1 MNLAASFGVSID
13 RHQEDRH
20 RGSHELLR
28 PNCCDHLDSSFCAS
42 RDVGLRYRVGGF
54 PKRRLKPPKTPRIKT
69 PSIKTPGSGGDGD
82 GAASSAR
89 AANAS
94 RVGSQRC
101 VTQNTEDGTPATV
114 IDDRD
119 AEGILGKN
127 VYSAANEDMGRVV
140 DVIVKR
146 TGEVRAAVIDFGGF
160 LGVGSR
166 TIAVDWSALRFPT
179 SGPMDHIILELT
191 RDQVRL
197 APEYKPG
204 EPLVVLGLGDV
215 QPHPETPAP
224 EH

>member
-1 MNLAASFGVSID
+1 MNCFVRTVAIIGTILFALPETSACAAGWRLSQATAQAAQD
-13 RHQEDRH
+13 AQHQDTQDQSGPATTTEQ
-20 RGSHELLR
+20 
-28 PNCCDHLDSSFCAS
+28 PA
-42 RDVGLRYRVGGF
+42 
-54 PKRRLKPPKTPRIKT
+54 
-69 PSIKTPGSGGDGD
+69 PS
-82 GAASSAR
+82 AQQSAP
-89 AANAS
+89 APAQKDTTHQTS
-94 RVGSQRC
+94 
-101 VTQNTEDGTPATV
+101 EDGTPATV

-119 AEGILGKN
+119 AEGILGKS

>member
-1 MNLAASFGVSID
+1 MNCFVRAIAIVGLLLFAPAETCAHAPGWRLSQSTAQPGQATQHQAGQEIQ
-13 RHQEDRH
+13 HQEAQDQPAPAAATEQPSQP
-20 RGSHELLR
+20 GQQS
-28 PNCCDHLDSSFCAS
+28 
-42 RDVGLRYRVGGF
+42 
-54 PKRRLKPPKTPRIKT
+54 PPE
-69 PSIKTPGSGGDGD
+69 
-82 GAASSAR
+82 AAHKDAAPESA
-89 AANAS
+89 
-94 RVGSQRC
+94 
-101 VTQNTEDGTPATV
+101 EDGTPAMV

-119 AEGILGKN
+119 ADGILGKS
-127 VYSAANEDMGRVV
+127 VYSAANEDMGGIV

-160 LGVGSR
+160 LGVGAR

>member
-1 MNLAASFGVSID
+1 MNWFVRAIAIVGILLFAAPEASAHAVGWRLSQPTPTQKNQDQSVPVVAA
-13 RHQEDRH
+13 QEQAQPAPQ
-20 RGSHELLR
+20 S
-28 PNCCDHLDSSFCAS
+28 PPAS
-42 RDVGLRYRVGGF
+42 MQKEQSPSVQKDA
-54 PKRRLKPPKTPRIKT
+54 TPQ
-69 PSIKTPGSGGDGD
+69 
-82 GAASSAR
+82 GA
-89 AANAS
+89 
-94 RVGSQRC
+94 
-101 VTQNTEDGTPATV
+101 EDGTPATV

-119 AEGILGKN
+119 AEGILGKS
-127 VYSAANEDMGRVV
+127 VFSAANEDMGRVV

-204 EPLVVLGLGDV
+204 EPLVVLGLGDL

>member
-1 MNLAASFGVSID
+1 LVFHFTDTKKTAVEGRMSCFVRVVAIVGILLFAAPETSAHAAGWRLSQATAQPAQETQD
-13 RHQEDRH
+13 RAVPAATTEQPAPPTQQSPPESAHQDAA
-20 RGSHELLR
+20 HE
-28 PNCCDHLDSSFCAS
+28 
-42 RDVGLRYRVGGF
+42 
-54 PKRRLKPPKTPRIKT
+54 
-69 PSIKTPGSGGDGD
+69 
-82 GAASSAR
+82 SA
-89 AANAS
+89 
-94 RVGSQRC
+94 
-101 VTQNTEDGTPATV
+101 EDGTPATV

-119 AEGILGKN
+119 AEGILGKS
-127 VYSAANEDMGRVV
+127 VYSANEDMGRIV

-160 LGVGSR
+160 LGVGTR

>member
-1 MNLAASFGVSID
+1 VFQLTDTKKTAVEGRMNCFVRTFAIIGILFFALPETSACAAD
-13 RHQEDRH
+13 W
-20 RGSHELLR
+20 
-28 PNCCDHLDSSFCAS
+28 
-42 RDVGLRYRVGGF
+42 
-54 PKRRLKPPKTPRIKT
+54 RLSQATATEQQVQPAQQAPPV
-69 PSIKTPGSGGDGD
+69 
-82 GAASSAR
+82 SAR
-89 AANAS
+89 KDAAHE
-94 RVGSQRC
+94 
-101 VTQNTEDGTPATV
+101 NTKDGTPATV

-119 AEGILGKN
+119 AEGILGKS
-127 VYSAANEDMGRVV
+127 VYSAANEGMGRVV

-146 TGEVRAAVIDFGGF
+146 NGEVRAAVIDFGGF

-179 SGPMDHIILELT
+179 SGPMDHIILKLT
-191 RDQVRL
+191 RNQVRL

>member
-1 MNLAASFGVSID
+1 MFQLIDTKKTAS
-13 RHQEDRH
+13 

-28 PNCCDHLDSSFCAS
+28 PSCCDHWDSCF
-42 RDVGLRYRVGGF
+42 LRFPRRRLALRVGVF
-54 PKRRLKPPKTPRIKT
+54 PKRRLKPPKTP
-69 PSIKTPGSGGDGD
+69 SIKTQHQTGSGGDD
-82 GAASSAR
+82 EQQAQPAQQTPPVSAR
-89 AANAS
+89 KDAS
-94 RVGSQRC
+94 HE
-101 VTQNTEDGTPATV
+101 NTEDGTPATV

>member
-1 MNLAASFGVSID
+1 LVFHFTDTKKTAVEGRMSCFVRAVAIVGILLFAAPETSAHAAGWRLSQATAQPAQETRD
-13 RHQEDRH
+13 RAVPAAAMEQPAPPTQQPQPPPEPAHKDAA
-20 RGSHELLR
+20 HE
-28 PNCCDHLDSSFCAS
+28 
-42 RDVGLRYRVGGF
+42 
-54 PKRRLKPPKTPRIKT
+54 
-69 PSIKTPGSGGDGD
+69 
-82 GAASSAR
+82 SA
-89 AANAS
+89 
-94 RVGSQRC
+94 
-101 VTQNTEDGTPATV
+101 EDGTPATV

-119 AEGILGKN
+119 AEGILGKS
-127 VYSAANEDMGRVV
+127 VYSAANEDMGRIV

-160 LGVGSR
+160 LGVGTR

-179 SGPMDHIILELT
+179 SGPMDQIILELT

>member
-1 MNLAASFGVSID
+1 MSCFVRAVAIVGILLFSAPETSAHAAGWRLSQATAQPAQETQDRAVPAATTEQPAPARQQSPPELAHKDAA
-13 RHQEDRH
+13 
-20 RGSHELLR
+20 HE
-28 PNCCDHLDSSFCAS
+28 
-42 RDVGLRYRVGGF
+42 
-54 PKRRLKPPKTPRIKT
+54 
-69 PSIKTPGSGGDGD
+69 
-82 GAASSAR
+82 SA
-89 AANAS
+89 
-94 RVGSQRC
+94 
-101 VTQNTEDGTPATV
+101 EDGTPATV

-119 AEGILGKN
+119 AEGILGKS
-127 VYSAANEDMGRVV
+127 VSSAANDDMGRIV
-140 DVIVKR
+140 DVIMKR

-160 LGVGSR
+160 LGVGTR

-215 QPHPETPAP
+215 QPNPETPAP

>member
-1 MNLAASFGVSID
+1 LVFQLIDTKKTAVEGRMNCFVRTVAIIVIFLFAHPETSACATGWRFSQATAQTTQGAEHQDTQVPAATATE
-13 RHQEDRH
+13 QQAQ
-20 RGSHELLR
+20 
-28 PNCCDHLDSSFCAS
+28 PAQQT
-42 RDVGLRYRVGGF
+42 
-54 PKRRLKPPKTPRIKT
+54 PPV
-69 PSIKTPGSGGDGD
+69 
-82 GAASSAR
+82 SAR
-89 AANAS
+89 KDAAHES
-94 RVGSQRC
+94 
-101 VTQNTEDGTPATV
+101 TEDGTPATV

-204 EPLVVLGLGDV
+204 EPLVVLGLGDA
-215 QPHPETPAP
+215 QPHPETRAP

>member
-1 MNLAASFGVSID
+1 MNYVVRAVAIIGILFALPV
-13 RHQEDRH
+13 
-20 RGSHELLR
+20 
-28 PNCCDHLDSSFCAS
+28 
-42 RDVGLRYRVGGF
+42 
-54 PKRRLKPPKTPRIKT
+54 T
-69 PSIKTPGSGGDGD
+69 
-82 GAASSAR
+82 SAR
-89 AANAS
+89 AAHWRFSQATAQPAQSAKDQSVPAATTEQPAPPAQQPPPDSAQDAAHENA
-94 RVGSQRC
+94 
-101 VTQNTEDGTPATV
+101 EDGTPATV

-119 AEGILGKN
+119 AEGILGKS

-166 TIAVDWSALRFPT
+166 TIAVDWSALRFPK

-215 QPHPETPAP
+215 QPHPETSAP

>member
-1 MNLAASFGVSID
+1 MTEQPAPPAQQPPPESAHKDAA
-13 RHQEDRH
+13 
-20 RGSHELLR
+20 HE
-28 PNCCDHLDSSFCAS
+28 
-42 RDVGLRYRVGGF
+42 
-54 PKRRLKPPKTPRIKT
+54 
-69 PSIKTPGSGGDGD
+69 
-82 GAASSAR
+82 
-89 AANAS
+89 NA
-94 RVGSQRC
+94 
-101 VTQNTEDGTPATV
+101 EDGTPATV

-119 AEGILGKN
+119 AEGILGKS

-204 EPLVVLGLGDV
+204 EPLVVLGLGDA
-215 QPHPETPAP
+215 QPHPETRAP

>member
-1 MNLAASFGVSID
+1 MNCFVRAVAIIGI
-13 RHQEDRH
+13 
-20 RGSHELLR
+20 LL
-28 PNCCDHLDSSFCAS
+28 FA
-42 RDVGLRYRVGGF
+42 
-54 PKRRLKPPKTPRIKT
+54 PPET
-69 PSIKTPGSGGDGD
+69 
-82 GAASSAR
+82 SAR
-89 AANAS
+89 AAGW
-94 RVGSQRC
+94 RLSQSTAQPGQE
-101 VTQNTEDGTPATV
+101 TQNQSVPPATAEQPAPPAQQSPPESAHKDAAHENAEDGTPATV

-119 AEGILGKN
+119 AEGILGKS
-127 VYSAANEDMGRVV
+127 VYSPANEDMGRVV

-166 TIAVDWSALRFPT
+166 TIAVDWSALRFPK

-204 EPLVVLGLGDV
+204 EPLVVLGQGDV
-215 QPHPETPAP
+215 HPHPETPAP

>member
-1 MNLAASFGVSID
+1 MNTVVRAVAIVGILLFALPATSVRSADWRFSQATAQPAQGAEDQSVPAA
-13 RHQEDRH
+13 RTEQPAPPAQQPPQEPARKDAA
-20 RGSHELLR
+20 HE
-28 PNCCDHLDSSFCAS
+28 
-42 RDVGLRYRVGGF
+42 
-54 PKRRLKPPKTPRIKT
+54 
-69 PSIKTPGSGGDGD
+69 
-82 GAASSAR
+82 
-89 AANAS
+89 
-94 RVGSQRC
+94 
-101 VTQNTEDGTPATV
+101 NTEDGTPATV

-119 AEGILGKN
+119 AEGILGKS

-215 QPHPETPAP
+215 HPNPEPPAP

>member
-1 MNLAASFGVSID
+1 MNLAGSFGVSI
-13 RHQEDRH
+13 HATQEDDVEDRMN
-20 RGSHELLR
+20 RVVRAVAIIGILLFAL
-28 PNCCDHLDSSFCAS
+28 P
-42 RDVGLRYRVGGF
+42 V
-54 PKRRLKPPKTPRIKT
+54 T
-69 PSIKTPGSGGDGD
+69 
-82 GAASSAR
+82 SAR
-89 AANAS
+89 AADW
-94 RVGSQRC
+94 RVSQATAQP
-101 VTQNTEDGTPATV
+101 VQSPKDQSVPPAMTEQPTQQPSPESAHKDAAHEDAEDGTPATV
-114 IDDRD
+114 IDDHD
-119 AEGILGKN
+119 AEGILGKS

-166 TIAVDWSALRFPT
+166 TIAVDWSALRFPK

-204 EPLVVLGLGDV
+204 EPLVVLGLGDL
-215 QPHPETPAP
+215 HLNPETPAP